1 MTKRQAELFPGL
13 QSSKKYLSDY
23 PLLVAEWH
31 PTKNGNLAPDDYQHK
46 SGKKVWWKCE
56 YGHEWDA
63 RIYSRVNGCGCPYCG
78 HQLASPDNN
87 LTVHYPELISEW
99 HPTKTISHQRIIYM
113 VQTRKF
119 GGSVNMGM
127 SGKHL

>member
-23 PLLVAEWH
+23 PLLVLEWH
-31 PTKNGNLAPDDYQHK
+31 PTKNGNLTPDDYLHK

-63 RIYSRVNGCGCPYCG
+63 RIYSRVNGSGCPYCG

-87 LTVHYPELISEW
+87 LTVYYPELISQW
-99 HPTKTISHQRIIYM
+99 QIDTANCNK
-113 VQTRKF
+113 
-119 GGSVNMGM
+119 
-127 SGKHL
+127 

>member
-63 RIYSRVNGCGCPYCG
+63 TQNKGCRHSC
-78 HQLASPDNN
+78 
-87 LTVHYPELISEW
+87 ISSSC
-99 HPTKTISHQRIIYM
+99 K
-113 VQTRKF
+113 
-119 GGSVNMGM
+119 
-127 SGKHL
+127 

>member
-1 MTKRQAELFPGL
+1 MTKRQADLFPGL

-31 PTKNGNLAPDDYQHK
+31 PTMNGSLSPDDYLHQ

-63 RIYSRVNGCGCPYCG
+63 RVHTRVKGSGCPYCN
-78 HQLASPDNN
+78 HRLASPDNN
-87 LTVHYPELISEW
+87 LTIHPCLYSSKLILKS
-99 HPTKTISHQRIIYM
+99 
-113 VQTRKF
+113 KF
-119 GGSVNMGM
+119 FIASSSSSKHWKGST
-127 SGKHL
+127 